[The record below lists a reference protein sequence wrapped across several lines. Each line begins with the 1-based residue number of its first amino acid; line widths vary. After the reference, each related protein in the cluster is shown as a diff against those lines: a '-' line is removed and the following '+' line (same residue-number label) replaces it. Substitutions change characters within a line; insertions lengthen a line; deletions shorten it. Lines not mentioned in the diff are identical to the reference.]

1 MKRDLNDR
9 FLKTL
14 KPPSEDVGRIEVS
27 DTGRPGLR
35 FRLSSSGRA
44 SWVFEKRVKGGAKRK
59 HTFGA
64 WPEPITLAM
73 ARSMAL
79 EIEAEAVRGI
89 DRVAIAKADKLAEEA
104 AKSSQLTVRKVLATY
119 DKLHLSN
126 LRRGSERLR
135 QLEQALVAKL
145 DDPIGS
151 LLKGD
156 LQTPI
161 DEILTA
167 GRRVYAN
174 RIRAALMAFTRWAWE
189 RGHIEIDIGA
199 SLPRAA
205 KEAERER
212 VPSINEVRQIWT
224 ATFEMG
230 PIWGPFLRLLIL
242 TAQRRGE
249 VLGLEWSEIEFERK
263 RIVKPGAKN
272 KNGKEHVTHLSEPA
286 LAELERLRSE
296 LGAAGKPVSGYIFTT
311 TGRTPISGVSKAK
324 ARLDRLL
331 GDDVAPWR
339 LHDLRTSFSTAMA
352 EAGVPE
358 SVADRVLNHSAV
370 GSAPSAVARVY
381 NKAEMLPQRAAALDR
396 WADAVVQ
403 QAGKLVH
410 LNVK

>member
-161 DEILTA
+161 DEKLTA